1 MARMA
6 STTLPGAA
14 ALTGL
19 RARARS
25 ARRFALIALTVAIA
39 ALATTQVLA
48 ERAPTRE
55 GTRPLAWL
63 ALALFALA
71 VPALAATQAIWGARA
86 RRVREGERALYGR
99 PSSGARRPAVRL
111 GVAGCWLVTLLLG
124 FTVPRLFRE
133 SALYGIAESLAGA
146 IGVLAPACLAA
157 GVLFALWWTRETF
170 AGRTR
175 SPHDPWDP
183 GQEGTRRVAAWA
195 GAAVTTAALVGARA
209 HLWEPATWL
218 VCALLVATLVSVVVT
233 RE

>member
-1 MARMA
+1 MA
-6 STTLPGAA
+6 TTPLPGAA

-25 ARRFALIALTVAIA
+25 ARRSALIALTAAIA
-39 ALATTQVLA
+39 SLATTQLLA

-55 GTRPLAWL
+55 GTRPLAWA
-63 ALALFALA
+63 ALAVFTLA

-86 RRVREGERALYGR
+86 HRVRERERALYGHPSAGAR
-99 PSSGARRPAVRL
+99 PSTARL
-111 GVAGCWLVTLLLG
+111 GMAGGWLVTLLLG
-124 FTVPRLFRE
+124 FTVPRLFQE
-133 SALYGIAESLAGA
+133 SALYGVAASLAGA
-146 IGVLAPACLAA
+146 IEIVAPAGFAV
-157 GVLFALWWTRETF
+157 GVFFALWWTREAF
-170 AGRTR
+170 ASRTR